1 MPAGFDILFP
11 SMSSL
16 AVEGFQEVL
25 TWISK
30 FLEFVMN
37 LRVHT
42 LLSKRL
48 VKMTNKKNVAQE
60 LGEEQSKIEK
70 NKNNKKKTT
79 KNKRPSSSV
88 SEINFST

>member
-16 AVEGFQEVL
+16 TVEGFQEVL

-70 NKNNKKKTT
+70 K
-79 KNKRPSSSV
+79 
-88 SEINFST
+88 

>member
-1 MPAGFDILFP
+1 MPAGFDILFH

-70 NKNNKKKTT
+70 NKNNKKTTT

-88 SEINFST
+88 SEINFSS

>member
-16 AVEGFQEVL
+16 IVEGFQEVL

-42 LLSKRL
+42 LLSKRV

-70 NKNNKKKTT
+70 NKNNKKTTT

-88 SEINFST
+88 SEINFSS